1 PIKML
6 KKQLLIL
13 LGGRLPK
20 KIWSLMFSLVFLGI
34 NIYAQETK
42 TVSGTVTSAADNSPV
57 PGVNVIVKGT
67 SQGTVTDFDGNY
79 SMVVSSAD
87 VLVFSYVGFTAQEIP
102 VGGNSVVNV
111 ALVEDTQALDEVV
124 VVGYGTQRKSD
135 LTGSVAVVDTE
146 EAKKLITHDVA
157 KMLQGQA
164 PGVTVQ
170 SSGEPGGFVNIKIRG
185 ITSFNNNNP
194 LFVIDGVLVDSPYD
208 FATGEI
214 ESIQVLK
221 DASAAAIYGQRGA
234 NGVVIITTQQGKS
247 GQMKIS
253 YRGLTGFQQVG
264 KTIPLTN
271 RIGYQTITNAAELNA
286 GLPIVPGNDPNSPF
300 YIDDLDTD
308 WQREAY
314 GTGIIE
320 NHSFGASGGTDVM
333 NFNFNIDYYNNT
345 AYINAPQDYNR
356 YAASLNLN
364 GEKGSFRYGAKLSY
378 TKSNKTNFTE
388 YLAGQSAVV

>member
-1 PIKML
+1 ML
-6 KKQLLIL
+6 KNKLSTLSSLRVPIRCWMPVISLI
-13 LGGRLPK
+13 
-20 KIWSLMFSLVFLGI
+20 FLGMQA
-34 NIYAQETK
+34 YAQETK
-42 TVSGTVTSAADNSPV
+42 TVSGTVTHASDNTPI
-57 PGVNVIVKGT
+57 PGANVFVKGT
-67 SQGTVTDFDGNY
+67 THGTFTDFDGRY
-79 SMVVSSAD
+79 AIAVSPNQT
-87 VLVFSYVGFTAQEIP
+87 LVFSYVGFSTQEIS
-102 VGGNSVVNV
+102 VGNNDQINV
-111 ALVEDTQALDEVV
+111 GLEEDAQALDEVV
-124 VVGYGTQRKSD
+124 LVGYGSQRKSD
-135 LTGSVAVVDTE
+135 LTGSVAVVDAE